1 MHTKSHTA
9 PRRPAA
15 ATLPA
20 RLTAVFMA
28 VAMMLAAPF
37 VSTAKNKAEEAD
49 SLIRLGEADVSK
61 EHFADAIQH
70 FMGAQ
75 QIAQSEH
82 LPDLL
87 YLATYDM
94 GICYFYIS
102 EFGEALN
109 CYYAAHDICVKHKMS
124 QQRLD
129 QVQAGIAGVYFE
141 ENNFDKAAEILDKCY
156 RQALHAKDSISIASY
171 ASNLALISNK
181 KKEWAKALQ
190 YIGQAER
197 WIDPRDTLSLSSART
212 IRTETYMM
220 QHRYDKVTVLA
231 DSILKCQNVHNNDRT
246 TVLIYLIEIFT
257 ERGEYA
263 KALAYANEALA
274 TASARNKPWL
284 YDKLAIIY
292 QRQGRHQLALQMK
305 DSVIY
310 YKDSLSLLH
319 DHQLSENERIREDV
333 IQLRSDMERNETYLR
348 QHRYIIGLL
357 ICVILLIA
365 LIAYQRTRILRS
377 KNQQDKRLMEMEM
390 EHQRQERLLMER
402 QMKEAEL
409 TALHEQEVARHKQQI
424 TELSLEQKKR
434 ELSATTLFV
443 SSRNALIED
452 LLKSLAEVAKTSS
465 SPKLNE
471 LMLHLKHMLQDHE
484 KSNDFLINFESANP
498 DFIRRIKERHP
509 DLTTS
514 DLRFLAFLRMN
525 LSTKEIASF
534 MGITPDS
541 CKRRKIR
548 LSQKLQLPTSS
559 DLSAY
564 VMQF

>member
-1 MHTKSHTA
+1 MHTKAHTK

-20 RLTAVFMA
+20 RLSAVFMA

-37 VSTAKNKAEEAD
+37 ASNAKSKAEEAD
-49 SLIRLGEADVSK
+49 SLISLGEADVSK
-61 EHFADAIQH
+61 ERFADAIQH

-75 QIAQSEH
+75 QIAQNEH
-82 LPDLL
+82 LPDQL

-156 RQALHAKDSISIASY
+156 RQALQAKD
-171 ASNLALISNK
+171 
-181 KKEWAKALQ
+181 
-190 YIGQAER
+190 ER
-197 WIDPRDTLSLSSART
+197 WINPRDTLSLSSART

-220 QHRYDKVTVLA
+220 QHRYDEVTALA
-231 DSILKCQNVHNNDRT
+231 DSILPCNNIHTNDRT
-246 TVLIYLIEIFT
+246 TVLGYLIEIYT

-263 KALAYANEALA
+263 KALAYSNEALA

-284 YDKLAIIY
+284 YDKLATIY
-292 QRQGRHQLALQMK
+292 QRQGHHQLALRMK

-310 YKDSLSLLH
+310 YKDSLSMLH

-348 QHRYIIGLL
+348 QHRHIIALL

-452 LLKSLAEVAKTSS
+452 LLKSLSEVAKTSS

-559 DLSAY
+559 DLSTY

>member
-1 MHTKSHTA
+1 MNEEIMRFSSDWFYGNQVESA
-9 PRRPAA
+9 PEVKYRSILDLDIPM
-15 ATLPA
+15 TWVDTSKLPPHS
-20 RLTAVFMA
+20 LIFKEE
-28 VAMMLAAPF
+28 F
-37 VSTAKNKAEEAD
+37 VGESFGRINKAEAE
-49 SLIRLGEADVSK
+49 LTLMVLENYFKKIGK
-61 EHFADAIQH
+61 ERILD
-70 FMGAQ
+70 
-75 QIAQSEH
+75 E
-82 LPDLL
+82 
-87 YLATYDM
+87 
-94 GICYFYIS
+94 
-102 EFGEALN
+102 
-109 CYYAAHDICVKHKMS
+109 
-124 QQRLD
+124 RLD
-129 QVQAGIAGVYFE
+129 VGIISPYRAQVQY
-141 ENNFDKAAEILDKCY
+141 L
-156 RQALHAKDSISIASY
+156 RHQL
-171 ASNLALISNK
+171 K

-197 WIDPRDTLSLSSART
+197 WTNPHDTIQLSSART

-220 QHRYDKVTVLA
+220 QHRYDEVTALA
-231 DSILKCQNVHNNDRT
+231 DSILACKNIHTNDRT
-246 TVLIYLIEIFT
+246 TVLGYLIEIFT

-263 KALAYANEALA
+263 KALAYSSEALA

-284 YDKLAIIY
+284 YDKLATIY

-310 YKDSLSLLH
+310 YKDSLSMLH

-498 DFIRRIKERHP
+498 DFIHRIKERHP